1 MANRS
6 YLIAADCV
14 PMTTSAGNRGKPVGI
29 SEFSYDI
36 PIVFKVLLSG
46 RPETCRSLI
55 WDSPDE
61 IAIAGDYKQGVA
73 ALMKFLDRIERP
85 EVDPLKREAQEFLA
99 LESNRR
105 QHFILECNEIFEMDD
120 GSIPERNAALLR
132 EIENLEASIESALSS
147 LAKAQQPKLPT
158 MTSKFFSWL
167 RGSKPSALK
176 DPLEPY
182 YHLGL
187 GFWDNTLFYSPEGAE
202 E

>member
-14 PMTTSAGNRGKPVGI
+14 PMTTPAGNRTKPVGI

-46 RPETCRSLI
+46 RPQICRSFI
-55 WDSPDE
+55 WDSPEE
-61 IAIAGDYKQGVA
+61 IAIAGDYSQGVA
-73 ALMKFLDRIERP
+73 ALMKFLDRIGRP
-85 EVDPLKREAQEFLA
+85 EVEPLKQEAQAFLA

-147 LAKAQQPKLPT
+147 LSKAQQPKVPT

-167 RGSKPSALK
+167 RGSKPPALN
-176 DPLEPY
+176 DPMDPY
-182 YHLGL
+182 YQLGL
-187 GFWDNTLFYSPEGAE
+187 GGWDNVLYYSPGGAE